1 MGQLLVQKEPRMDLD
16 QSHRGKNIEVQYTD
30 KYLQTIPYDIM
41 KYQAEVAELLMTITF
56 SKTSSQLYSLCQSQ
70 LPFNPIQLSTTYRAQ
85 GSLTLF
91 YQTSNACSKL

>member
-56 SKTSSQLYSLCQSQ
+56 SKTSSQLHSLYQSQ
-70 LPFNPIQLSTTYRAQ
+70 LSFNPGPLSTTCQSTGELGIVSSDFKY
-85 GSLTLF
+85 L
-91 YQTSNACSKL
+91 